1 MQLKISFSGK
11 AGSGK
16 DVSVKYLIDKYGGK
30 KISFS
35 KPIYDILYYAQN
47 ICGFKQEKDRKFLQW
62 IGTEWGRN
70 INPDIWVELAVKN
83 LPKEDNIYVSDV
95 RFLNEFYILKKKGFI
110 SIKIIRNNYNYNN
123 RVGSGDVNH
132 ISENDLDKLKD
143 REYDYIIHNNSSLQ
157 LLYEK
162 LDHIISLQ

>member
-30 KISFS
+30 KFFS

-62 IGTEWGRN
+62 IGTEW
-70 INPDIWVELAVKN
+70 VKY
-83 LPKEDNIYVSDV
+83 KSRYM
-95 RFLNEFYILKKKGFI
+95 G
-110 SIKIIRNNYNYNN
+110 
-123 RVGSGDVNH
+123 
-132 ISENDLDKLKD
+132 
-143 REYDYIIHNNSSLQ
+143 
-157 LLYEK
+157 
-162 LDHIISLQ
+162 